1 MPDHQTDASAPAPRG
16 RPAPLILVVDPSQHA
31 ATATP
36 GSYAA
41 VAASGQAL
49 LAGELSRRFGALGAA
64 VVPLRPEPSGA
75 TPFHWGRWFARA
87 ARAAVADAGGARLD
101 AIGYA
106 GGGALALL
114 SDESLD
120 ALLSPVAGEVVANN
134 RFSADAFVVAFGSGG
149 AGATAATATGA
160 EPSAASAGSAPW
172 AGSPASAASVLEAI
186 EALEACPTDNGA
198 PRALEAAGFTVRDL
212 AGTPFSRFDVDTP
225 LDLALLRLATRLGG
239 SRAVDGRVTSFLE
252 MAALPGGRSL
262 EVPRLAELGA
272 VMRDRAAE
280 LVVAGRIPAATWQ
293 HLESETACR
302 IRAFVEERGMRS
314 ARGARPRSLLARW
327 LEEHG
332 PAGLIGELSRLGDGV
347 VLDSRVLMA
356 ALSGSS
362 DAAGWPPEEER
373 FASDFGDAGRISTPW
388 LAELTAAA
396 ATASVPV
403 VMGGHSLVSDGLR
416 LIVAAAWQGR

>member
-1 MPDHQTDASAPAPRG
+1 M
-16 RPAPLILVVDPSQHA
+16 
-31 ATATP
+31 P

-41 VAASGQAL
+41 VAATGQAL
-49 LAGELSRRFGALGAA
+49 LAGELSQRFGALGAA
-64 VVPLRPEPSGA
+64 VVPLRPEPGGT

-87 ARAAVADAGGARLD
+87 ARAALAEAGDAPVD

-106 GGGALALL
+106 GSGALALL
-114 SDESLD
+114 PDESLD

-134 RFSADAFVVAFGSGG
+134 RFSADAFVVAFGDGG
-149 AGATAATATGA
+149 AAA
-160 EPSAASAGSAPW
+160 
-172 AGSPASAASVLEAI
+172 AI

-198 PRALEAAGFTVRDL
+198 PRALEVVGFAARDL
-212 AGTPFSRFDVDTP
+212 GAVPFSRFDVDTA

-239 SRAVDGRVTSFLE
+239 SRPIEGRVSGFLE

-262 EVPRLAELGA
+262 EVPHLDELGA
-272 VMRDRAAE
+272 VLRDRGAE

-302 IRAFVEERGMRS
+302 VRAFVEERGMRS
-314 ARGARPRSLLARW
+314 ARTARPRSLLARW

-332 PAGLIGELSRLGDGV
+332 PGGLIDELSRLGDAV

-373 FASDFGDAGRISTPW
+373 FASDFGDAGRITTPW

-396 ATASVPV
+396 ASASVPV
-403 VMGGHSLVSDGLR
+403 VMGGHALVSDGLR